1 MYFESGMTD
10 GDNVA
15 TSDDRGRFQLMTIQ
29 VSPVSRMKVFQPPYS
44 VAAGNQGVLQR
55 YGGVWQS
62 DYVAARPPQGGDLH
76 ERVRLFAAE
85 FHQFAGR
92 FCG

>member
-15 TSDDRGRFQLMTIQ
+15 TSDDRSRFQPLTIQ
-29 VSPVSRMKVFQPPYS
+29 MSSVSRMKVFQPPYS
-44 VAAGNQGVLQR
+44 FAAGNQGVFQR
-55 YGGVWQS
+55 DGVVWQS
-62 DYVAARPPQGGDLH
+62 DYVAARPPQGGDRH
-76 ERVRLFAAE
+76 ERVRLLATE

-92 FCG
+92 HCG